1 MPRPLPHNCQEHH
14 ATSAHNSSYTVDRGR
29 VSGAPQGGCA
39 LPRDHTQ
46 RPGDAP
52 GLELRPALEGQAVD
66 TAMLRLTMRRGPT
79 PGASYDL
86 TAPEITI
93 GRGSRNTIVIRDDDV
108 SREHC
113 RLVLSGDDYDLVDLS
128 PNHGTFVNGQRVT
141 GAWPLR
147 PGALIE
153 LGDGVTLEYE
163 RLNLPSL
170 SKRRADLETQ
180 EAPVDDISRSTIQ
193 VLSGPNTGARFL
205 LEDIIITIGRENTN
219 DIVVVDPEISR
230 YHLRLRRER
239 RGYSVEDMGSTN
251 GTLLNGM
258 PLTQPVV
265 LSNGD
270 ILRLGTIVQLAYTR
284 QASSGE
290 NGLSDEDSSE
300 LFTVPMRPLRKI
312 VQIEMPGPPGSISG
326 TRALGTGLEPGALL
340 DHILL
345 AYDRYDWQGVGAPL
359 MLSLQDLGLKVWV
372 DQYLVANSSGWRAAI
387 DQAKRE
393 CMLMVLIVSPRS
405 MMNPI
410 LKQLYRDFRGMG
422 KPVIPLLH
430 ESQVPATSP
439 LNMTRPI
446 VFQPGQAAQS
456 ARELAEVIAR
466 YR

>member
-1 MPRPLPHNCQEHH
+1 
-14 ATSAHNSSYTVDRGR
+14 
-29 VSGAPQGGCA
+29 
-39 LPRDHTQ
+39 
-46 RPGDAP
+46 
-52 GLELRPALEGQAVD
+52 
-66 TAMLRLTMRRGPT
+66 MLRLTMRRGPT

-93 GRGSRNTIVIRDDDV
+93 GRGSRNTIVIRDDEV

-113 RLVLSGDDYDLVDLS
+113 RLVRAGDDYDLIDLS

-141 GAWPLR
+141 GSWPLR

-170 SKRRADLETQ
+170 SRRRTDLETQ
-180 EAPVDDISRSTIQ
+180 EAPVDDVSRSTIQ
-193 VLSGPNTGARFL
+193 VLSGPNAGARYL
-205 LEDIIITIGRENTN
+205 LEDIIITIGRETTN

-284 QASSGE
+284 QAPAGG
-290 NGLSDEDSSE
+290 NGLSDEDSGDII
-300 LFTVPMRPLRKI
+300 TVPVSPPQKI
-312 VQIEMPGPPGSISG
+312 VQIGAASIPG

-345 AYDRYDWQGVGAPL
+345 AYDRYDWQMVGAPL

-393 CMLMVLIVSPRS
+393 CMLMVLIVSPQS

-422 KPVIPLLH
+422 KPVLPLLH
-430 ESQVPATSP
+430 ESQVPATST

-446 VFQPGQAAQS
+446 VFQPRQPAQS